1 MPGIAVSARWKL
13 TKEEVQK
20 KLAAHKDELKKM
32 HVARLSLFG
41 SVLHGTAGGE
51 SDVDLIVD
59 FTEPVGLFNLFELQ
73 HRLEE
78 ILGVSKVDLVQRGA
92 LHPLIRDQVLMEARI
107 VA

>member
-1 MPGIAVSARWKL
+1 M

-41 SVLHGTAGGE
+41 SVLHGTASGK
-51 SDVDLIVD
+51 SDVDLLVTFDQVVD
-59 FTEPVGLFNLFELQ
+59 LFHFFEVQ
-73 HRLEE
+73 HKLEE
-78 ILGVSKVDLVQRGA
+78 ILGVGKVDLISRNA
-92 LHPLIRDQVLMEARI
+92 FHPVIRDQVLAEACD

>member
-1 MPGIAVSARWKL
+1 M

-51 SDVDLIVD
+51 SDVDLLVTFNQVVD
-59 FTEPVGLFNLFELQ
+59 LFHFFEVQ
-73 HRLEE
+73 HKLEE
-78 ILGVSKVDLVQRGA
+78 ILGVERVDLISRNAIHPYIKHKVLAEA
-92 LHPLIRDQVLMEARI
+92 LD